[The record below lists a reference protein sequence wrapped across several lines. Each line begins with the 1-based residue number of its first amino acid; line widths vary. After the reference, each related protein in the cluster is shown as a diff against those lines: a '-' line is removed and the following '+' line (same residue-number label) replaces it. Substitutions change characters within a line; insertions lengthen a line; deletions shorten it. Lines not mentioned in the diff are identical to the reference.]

1 MIYWLEEQQTAL
13 GFKLTARARKRRAE
27 LDVVAYSETLPTGM
41 SIVPFERLRIDR
53 QDLDGSQGANRG
65 QVDFHVVDAEND
77 RQAIQAWITATAG
90 SPHTVKAYRKEGERL
105 LLWAVV
111 EQQKPLSSL
120 NLDDCTRYLVVP
132 AKTPQ
137 GRRRKGFA
145 VEIAGVKLTGR
156 SQF

>member
-1 MIYWLEEQQTAL
+1 
-13 GFKLTARARKRRAE
+13 
-27 LDVVAYSETLPTGM
+27 M